1 MNLTERI
8 AAIGIVPVIKLKD
21 ANNAVPLCR
30 ALMRGGL
37 PCAEITFRT
46 DAAEESIRRVAQELP
61 DVLVGAGTV
70 LTAEQADRAMAAGA
84 KFIVTPGFNP
94 DVVGHCVEKGY
105 PIFPG
110 CPTTSDV
117 EQAIKYGL
125 KVVKFFP
132 AEAMGGVA
140 TIKAMSAPYGG
151 MKFMPTGGVNENNL
165 LDYLAFDKIM
175 CCGGSWM
182 VPGDAVKAKDWD
194 RITALTRSAVDKML
208 GLELRHIGINSGTPE
223 QALADAKAIAKL
235 MGWPVKEGNSSDFA
249 GAGFECMKKQGRGT
263 HGHIAIGCNSVARAK
278 WHLEQRGYAFD
289 EDSAV
294 IKNGKLTNIYLKGEI
309 AGFAFHLSQK

>member
-1 MNLTERI
+1 
-8 AAIGIVPVIKLKD
+8 
-21 ANNAVPLCR
+21 
-30 ALMRGGL
+30 MR
-37 PCAEITFRT
+37 
-46 DAAEESIRRVAQELP
+46 
-61 DVLVGAGTV
+61 
-70 LTAEQADRAMAAGA
+70 
-84 KFIVTPGFNP
+84 
-94 DVVGHCVEKGY
+94 
-105 PIFPG
+105 
-110 CPTTSDV
+110 
-117 EQAIKYGL
+117 
-125 KVVKFFP
+125 
-132 AEAMGGVA
+132 
-140 TIKAMSAPYGG
+140 
-151 MKFMPTGGVNENNL
+151 FMPTGGVNEQNM

-249 GAGFECMKKQGRGT
+249 GTGFECMKKQGRGT

-294 IKNGKLTNIYLKGEI
+294 IKNGKLTNIYLKDEI
-309 AGFAFHLSQK
+309 AGFAFHLAQK

>member
-151 MKFMPTGGVNENNL
+151 MKFMPTGGVNEDNL
-165 LDYLAFDKIM
+165 NTYLAFDKIIA
-175 CCGGSWM
+175 CGGSWM
-182 VPGDAVKAKDWD
+182 AKD
-194 RITALTRSAVDKML
+194 ALIDAGEFDKIEELARGAVRKML
-208 GLELRHIGINSGTPE
+208 GFELAHVGINCGDEAEAERVARAFSALFGWAFKPGNGSNFSGTAVEALKKPGRGTRGHIGVFTNSTVRARAYLESQGFAFDE
-223 QALADAKAIAKL
+223 ASAN
-235 MGWPVKEGNSSDFA
+235 VKEG
-249 GAGFECMKKQGRGT
+249 
-263 HGHIAIGCNSVARAK
+263 
-278 WHLEQRGYAFD
+278 
-289 EDSAV
+289 
-294 IKNGKLTNIYLKGEI
+294 KLKSIYLKDEI
-309 AGFAFHLSQK
+309 AGFAVHLLQK